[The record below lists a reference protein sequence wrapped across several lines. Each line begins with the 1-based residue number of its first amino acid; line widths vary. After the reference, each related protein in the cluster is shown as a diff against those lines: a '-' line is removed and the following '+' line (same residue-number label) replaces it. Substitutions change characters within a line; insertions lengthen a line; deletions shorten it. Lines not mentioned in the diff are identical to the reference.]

1 MDDFQQMM
9 LEHVR
14 KTELHMRDVT
24 EHMAQARQARAAHDK
39 SINCLRDSFKE
50 FREKYG
56 PMLETAT
63 TRQKWWSERTEE
75 VQKKTVLAAGWVLV
89 MALVYGLGH
98 AVIFLLKKV
107 NVFLGN

>member
-9 LEHVR
+9 IAHVS

-39 SINCLRDSFKE
+39 SITCLKDSFIE
-50 FREKYG
+50 FRDTYG
-56 PMLETAT
+56 PMLESAT
-63 TRQKWWSERTEE
+63 TRRKWWAERTEE

-89 MALVYGLGH
+89 LALVYGLGH